1 MSLLSAATPISEAN
15 TIVDAYTCNASATT
29 ATPLVAAH
37 IPAST
42 NTRAATAHSTPPD
55 IEVTIDIESSFH
67 GVLLGLPDESPGAVL
82 NATAILHVR
91 KKPIRASKLTA
102 TFDGRIKVQCS
113 DGATFGSEQ
122 YRERVLAHKDWVLWE
137 AGTHAG
143 NSSGTG
149 SKNHIPVGVHYYPLS
164 IRLDGALPPTFRGKH
179 GSIRYVLS
187 STLLRP
193 IFYSDITAVEEIEIK
208 RSLVSES
215 MVTGG
220 QHTLRGTPLGLGS
233 LLAQQPSKIDMTSA
247 LNSPSKTQRTYPP
260 EPSFG
265 LTTIMHHSTHKELLR
280 YTASSPP
287 IAHVEGGLIHVDL
300 ALEPLPPGSYVYS
313 IAYGLKEIIHYR
325 SSATGS
331 LSDNKSQILYPIGQ
345 QTVIIPRDQ
354 DRERS
359 MSSAGAGSSTRQLLE
374 LRPCPELTN
383 ADIITP
389 LIEIQHR
396 IVCNVVIV
404 LPDLT
409 RSRSLS
415 SGSRPLNDLGREGD
429 SNNQIDHA
437 GAAVSSS
444 GGGILKRLNLT
455 PHSLSPSLNL
465 VDSTG
470 SEVANNAILLG
481 KRTHS
486 IIEPALIPAS
496 IEINDA
502 PPLPPSSRLESTLLE
517 FPIILTSRYPS
528 SQQVQHR
535 TAAAG
540 PVLVGTGHGADK
552 RGIVGAQD
560 SGDFACGAI
569 ATGSSCSSSRF
580 GTSMLSQPPQQFIH
594 NQEISSD
601 IIPTTGTT
609 IIHNDVVLPSTTMAA
624 ATAAAA
630 SASLPSSLPHRDG
643 LTLATVEVSS
653 YPSSVVGAQSGT
665 RLSISQSG
673 ISSGLQTAAAAI
685 DASAST
691 RSNGLSSVTVATH
704 DESRHSTYG
713 QSVPPSSIH
722 PLSPSPSLPSPS
734 PSLPSPSLPSLLPAL
749 ALAGAGPEVL
759 HDEPPKY
766 EDVIDLS
773 DEWSDGAPEIGMPG
787 AVPMPTQAPPRWEG
801 SQSTS
806 LSLIDTQQS
815 CGVSHSQATY
825 QSIEEN
831 RDSQMVAS
839 IAPLASIPGMSPS
852 NEYNNSGGRSFR
864 IASPRDSPRSSN
876 AQAGR
881 GSGHVRMGSAT
892 SVLMSTT
899 LAGSRAQGQ
908 GQRTNQRHLSSGAVT
923 IIGSLVRNGGY
934 LSRGPMR
941 MATTESFAPLTML
954 DRYTS
959 PPAYADV

>member
-1 MSLLSAATPISEAN
+1 MGLLSAATPISEAD
-15 TIVDAYTCNASATT
+15 TIADAYTCNASATT

-37 IPAST
+37 TPAFT
-42 NTRAATAHSTPPD
+42 NTLAVTAHSTPPD

-91 KKPIRASKLTA
+91 KKSIRASKLTA

-193 IFYSDITAVEEIEIK
+193 IFYSDITAIEEIEIK

-215 MVTGG
+215 MVAGG

-247 LNSPSKTQRTYPP
+247 LNSPGKTQRTHAP

-300 ALEPLPPGSYVYS
+300 ALEPLPPGSYIYS

-415 SGSRPLNDLGREGD
+415 SGSKPLNDLGRGGD
-429 SNNQIDHA
+429 NNNQIDHA

-481 KRTHS
+481 ERTHS

-517 FPIILTSRYPS
+517 FPIILTSRYPPL
-528 SQQVQHR
+528 QQVQHR

-540 PVLVGTGHGADK
+540 PVLVETSHGADK
-552 RGIVGAQD
+552 RGIVGVQD
-560 SGDFACGAI
+560 SGDFACRAI

-609 IIHNDVVLPSTTMAA
+609 IIHDDVVLPSTTVAA
-624 ATAAAA
+624 ATSAAA

-643 LTLATVEVSS
+643 LTLATAEVSS
-653 YPSSVVGAQSGT
+653 YPSSVVDAQSGT
-665 RLSISQSG
+665 RLSISQNEV
-673 ISSGLQTAAAAI
+673 SSGLQTAAAAI

-704 DESRHSTYG
+704 DESRHSSYG
-713 QSVPPSSIH
+713 HSVPPSSIH
-722 PLSPSPSLPSPS
+722 PQ
-734 PSLPSPSLPSLLPAL
+734 SPSLPSLLPTL

-766 EDVIDLS
+766 EDVIDRS
-773 DEWSDGAPEIGMPG
+773 DEWSDGAPETGMLG
-787 AVPMPTQAPPRWEG
+787 TVPMPTQAPPRWEG
-801 SQSTS
+801 SQSIS

-831 RDSQMVAS
+831 RDSQMLAS
-839 IAPLASIPGMSPS
+839 TAPLASIRGMSPS

-864 IASPRDSPRSSN
+864 IASPRDSPRSPN

-881 GSGHVRMGSAT
+881 SSGHVRMGSAT

-908 GQRTNQRHLSSGAVT
+908 GQRTNQRQLSSGAVT

-954 DRYTS
+954 DRYAS